1 MDGKPIQEL
10 WSSND
15 YSSCFGCGPENIHG
29 LRIQSFWDGKEGMC
43 RWRAESHH
51 RGIKGFLN
59 GGIIATLIDCHS
71 FWTGLAA
78 LCQKEGIPLGKGTP
92 MKMVTAAMTITYIYP
107 ISVDA
112 EIELKAHLTKIGK
125 RSRVVAC
132 SVTVEGKECAH
143 GKVTLV
149 LVD

>member
-1 MDGKPIQEL
+1 MSGPSLQEL

-15 YSSCFGCGPENIHG
+15 YSSCFGCGPENLHG
-29 LRIQSFWDGKEGMC
+29 LRIQSFWDGKEGVC
-43 RWRAESHH
+43 RWRAEPHH
-51 RGIKGFLN
+51 KGINGFLN

-78 LCQKEGIPLGKGTP
+78 LCQQEGTPLGKGEP
-92 MKMVTAAMTITYIYP
+92 RKMLTGAMTIKYLHP

-112 EIELKAHLTKIGK
+112 EIELRAHLSTIGK

-132 SVTVEGKECAH
+132 SLTVAGKECAH
-143 GKVTLV
+143 GEVTLV